1 MEKSREQTQKWLID
15 RGIHWNALFM
25 RKDGDMRND
34 AIIKKEI
41 YEENIKGR
49 YEVLFVLDDRN
60 RVVDFWRSIGLICLQ
75 VAPGDF

>member
-1 MEKSREQTQKWLID
+1 MKILYHTRLPDE
-15 RGIHWNALFM
+15 RGYLP
-25 RKDGDMRND
+25 
-34 AIIKKEI
+34 KEI